1 MPIGPK
7 DFLNDGDI
15 SQCISNCTPIP
26 TSLRVCVVGKGNL
39 WMGKSKKAEEIN
51 DVHFEKLFDGGSGQ
65 LWVTQIQ
72 RIGFIQLFT
81 WPPPNFLPAR

>member
-7 DFLNDGDI
+7 DFFNDGDII

-26 TSLRVCVVGKGNL
+26 TSLRVRVVGKGNL
-39 WMGKSKKAEEIN
+39 WMGKSEKAEEIN
-51 DVHFEKLFDGGSGQ
+51 DVHFEQLFDGGSGQ

-72 RIGFIQLFT
+72 
-81 WPPPNFLPAR
+81 